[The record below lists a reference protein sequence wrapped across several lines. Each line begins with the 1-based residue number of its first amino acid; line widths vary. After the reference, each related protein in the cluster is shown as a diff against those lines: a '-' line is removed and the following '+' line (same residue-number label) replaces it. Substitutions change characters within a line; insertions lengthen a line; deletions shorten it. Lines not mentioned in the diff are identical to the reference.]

1 MKTPPLTSLRAFEAT
16 ARHLSFSEA
25 GDELFVTHAAI
36 SHHVRRLEEWFE
48 SELFIRKGRSIALT
62 RSGETL
68 FRHLSPALAEIAET
82 CTRVKALGG
91 KQALTVGC
99 IPSIASRWLVPNLQL
114 FTAENPEVDLRV
126 LYASENQKFSQSGI
140 DVLITLGKED
150 ADGVVSEQLFS
161 RLTKPVCS
169 PKFLAEHGPF
179 DTPDAFISVPLLHDE
194 SRKGWRDWFAA
205 AHAPWTGGDNWPV
218 YQDFNLLF
226 TAAIA
231 GHGIALCPVD
241 TFRNEIEAGDL
252 IVLSDIA
259 TNTESYYFGTYSK
272 NTPRAALNF
281 VEWFVALANWTKTK

>member
-1 MKTPPLTSLRAFEAT
+1 MKMPPLTSLRAFEAT

-62 RSGETL
+62 RPGETL

-82 CTRVKALGG
+82 CARVKALGG
-91 KQALTVGC
+91 KQTLTVGC

-114 FTAENPEVDLRV
+114 FTAANPEVDVRV
-126 LYASENQKFSQSGI
+126 MYAAANQKLSQSGM
-140 DVLITLGKED
+140 DVLITLGNED
-150 ADGVVSEQLFS
+150 MVGVVSERLFS

-169 PKFLAEHGPF
+169 PKFLEEHGPF
-179 DTPDAFISVPLLHDE
+179 DTPEHFTTAPLLHDE
-194 SRKGWRDWFAA
+194 SRKGWRDWFATA
-205 AHAPWTGGDNWPV
+205 DVPWTGGDNWPV

-252 IVLSDIA
+252 IILSDIA
-259 TNTESYYFGTYSK
+259 TNTESYYFGTYSEK
-272 NTPRAALNF
+272 TQRAALDF
-281 VEWFVALANWTKTK
+281 VEWFVALANRTAP